1 MLANIDI
8 SYLATVNSSSI
19 LPPFPSSGSA
29 GLSSAAALFFVMT
42 VPTYI
47 VDVTMDTKVWY
58 LRLMK
63 LIIKDNF
70 VG

>member
-1 MLANIDI
+1 MDI
-8 SYLATVNSSSI
+8 FYLATVNSSSI

-47 VDVTMDTKVWY
+47 GDVTMYIEVWN

-63 LIIKDNF
+63 LST
-70 VG
+70 